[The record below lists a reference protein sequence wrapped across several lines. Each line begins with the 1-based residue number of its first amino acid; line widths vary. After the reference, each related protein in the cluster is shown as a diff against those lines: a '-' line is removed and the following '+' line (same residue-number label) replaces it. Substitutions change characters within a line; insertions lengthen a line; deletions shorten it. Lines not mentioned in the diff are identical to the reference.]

1 MARRRRSLR
10 SYRDMVVVPGL
21 GLLEGS
27 ASTKDTAIGAL
38 MGFGLIGAFR
48 FLSRKFLAGKIPDS
62 ILNASP
68 AFLGAGAAAAL
79 YYGEKKTSKAKAHAF
94 GAAFAGASI
103 AAWNFLT
110 TSDMTKSY
118 FADMVTLR
126 YAGYPGYNGVYID
139 NPAPVRGM
147 GALGSVY
154 VNNPAP
160 YRGLSGAQLSNANL
174 NALAQYAAATQVS
187 EHD

>member
-1 MARRRRSLR
+1 MARRRRRSRR

-62 ILNASP
+62 VLNASP
-68 AFLGAGAAAAL
+68 ALLGAGAAAAL

-110 TSDMTKSY
+110 TSDMTKAY

-126 YAGYPGYNGVYID
+126 YANYGNVYID
-139 NPAPVRGM
+139 NPAPARGM
-147 GALGSVY
+147 GGIY

-160 YRGLSGAQLSNANL
+160 LRGLHGQSLSNANL
-174 NALAQYAAATQVS
+174 NALAQFAAATQVA